1 NIEGQKELL
10 GMWLAENEGAK
21 FWLNV
26 LTELKNR
33 GLNDIL
39 IACVDGLKGFP
50 DAINAVYP
58 EARIQLCIVHMVRN
72 SLRFVSWKDYKAVTR
87 DLKAIYQAPTE
98 EAGQQALEAFAAAWD
113 SRYPQISRSWQAN
126 WANLATFFAYPADIR
141 KVIYT
146 TNAIE
151 SLNSVIRHAIKK
163 RKVFPTDDAVKK
175 VVWLAIQAA
184 SQKWTMPLR
193 DWRMAMSRFIIEFG
207 DRLDG
212 HF

>member
-1 NIEGQKELL
+1 MPSTQYIQ
-10 GMWLAENEGAK
+10 
-21 FWLNV
+21 
-26 LTELKNR
+26 
-33 GLNDIL
+33 
-39 IACVDGLKGFP
+39 
-50 DAINAVYP
+50 
-58 EARIQLCIVHMVRN
+58 RIQLCIDAYGAQQPA
-72 SLRFVSWKDYKAVTR
+72 LRVMEDTKQITR
-87 DLKAIYQAPTE
+87 DLAQAPTE

-126 WANLATFFAYPADIR
+126 WPNLATFFAYPTDIR

-163 RKVFPTDDAVKK
+163 RKVFPTDDSVKK
-175 VVWLAIQAA
+175 VVWLAIQSA
-184 SQKWTMPLR
+184 SQKWTMPLK

>member
-1 NIEGQKELL
+1 
-10 GMWLAENEGAK
+10 MVVYRLAYMKKSG
-21 FWLNV
+21 
-26 LTELKNR
+26 NR
-33 GLNDIL
+33 LFRCPDFVIHY
-39 IACVDGLKGFP
+39 IA
-50 DAINAVYP
+50 
-58 EARIQLCIVHMVRN
+58 
-72 SLRFVSWKDYKAVTR
+72 S
-87 DLKAIYQAPTE
+87 
-98 EAGQQALEAFAAAWD
+98 AWD
-113 SRYPQISRSWQAN
+113 SSYPQISRSWQAN

-212 HF
+212 HY

>member
-1 NIEGQKELL
+1 VPAYGPQNDVTLKMPAFEWVHVQLHQQK
-10 GMWLAENEGAK
+10 GMISLSPP
-21 FWLNV
+21 
-26 LTELKNR
+26 T
-33 GLNDIL
+33 I
-39 IACVDGLKGFP
+39 C
-50 DAINAVYP
+50 
-58 EARIQLCIVHMVRN
+58 N
-72 SLRFVSWKDYKAVTR
+72 S
-87 DLKAIYQAPTE
+87 
-98 EAGQQALEAFAAAWD
+98 AF
-113 SRYPQISRSWQAN
+113 
-126 WANLATFFAYPADIR
+126 FGYPADIR

-163 RKVFPTDDAVKK
+163 RKVFPTDESVKK